1 MPPNFGDF
9 LQLKWFSEVI
19 LYIALSKL
27 YSDRRLLFLRVQRF
41 EWYIHVGHGGSE
53 HIPGSPRRELR
64 SAAEVISQTARAH
77 CVILYGYI
85 SRQIWRGAKL
95 RPRYRGLAPK
105 KGQVW
110 PKKDQVRA
118 IFRLPRAALRPSGGA
133 PWAVLDTGNTEQVAR
148 AHNIMLLITNWCQVT
163 SVDTAS
169 ARASRVCRVMSVCVH
184 VCVCV
189 CEPVPSALRP
199 L

>member
-1 MPPNFGDF
+1 
-9 LQLKWFSEVI
+9 
-19 LYIALSKL
+19 
-27 YSDRRLLFLRVQRF
+27 VQRF
-41 EWYIHVGHGGSE
+41 EWYIHVGGSE
-53 HIPGSPRRELR
+53 HIPGSPRRKR
-64 SAAEVISQTARAH
+64 SAAEMISQTARAR

-85 SRQIWRGAKL
+85 SRQIWRGAKF
-95 RPRYRGLAPK
+95 RPRNRGLAPE
-105 KGQVW
+105 KGQVQ

-133 PWAVLDTGNTEQVAR
+133 PWAVLDTGNTEQVVR
-148 AHNIMLLITNWCQVT
+148 AHNSMLLITNLCRVT

-169 ARASRVCRVMSVCVH
+169 ARARVCRVMSVCVRA
-184 VCVCV
+184 CVCV

>member
-41 EWYIHVGHGGSE
+41 EWYIHVGGSE
-53 HIPGSPRRELR
+53 HIPGSPRGKR

-148 AHNIMLLITNWCQVT
+148 AHNIMLLITNLCQVT

-169 ARASRVCRVMSVCVH
+169 GARARVCRVMSVCVH